1 MKKKKLAPPFKK
13 ILLTISLIIIFFLS
27 ATTTYFGLSISKI
40 FVKSDSEILAG
51 DQGPPPPVK
60 DPTAKDTLD
69 ILLLGY
75 GGEGHPGGMLTDV
88 MMIVHIDPEERK
100 AAFISIPRDLWVSIP
115 VRSDQSQNRKINAAF
130 AVGSDDRTY
139 PLKEPQ
145 FKGEAGAGNLTK
157 LVVKAATGI
166 TIDHFIAVNFSEFEE
181 AIDVLGGIEVDVPV
195 TFDDYFYPV
204 KGLENETCGKSG
216 TEIAELSANLSGF
229 QLEKQFECRYEHLHF
244 DEGLQEM
251 DGVAVLKFVRSR
263 HSEQHGGDF
272 ARSERQQVVLESARD
287 KLISI
292 GVIDDIPTFVD
303 MFTDIIRTNLDID
316 AIKQIA
322 QTYGS
327 VSAYGVKNVGLTE
340 DNVLVSTRSPDGQ
353 FILIPKAGEGI
364 FSEIHSFI
372 QEEIQF

>member
-1 MKKKKLAPPFKK
+1 MNKNKLIQLAKKALFVAG
-13 ILLTISLIIIFFLS
+13 LVIIFLLA

-40 FVKSDSEILAG
+40 FIKSDSEILVE

-88 MMIVHIDPEERK
+88 MMIVHIDPGERK
-100 AAFISIPRDLWVSIP
+100 VALISIPRDLWVSIP
-115 VRSDQSQNRKINAAF
+115 VRSDQNQNRKINAAF

-145 FKGEAGAGNLTK
+145 YKGSAGAGNLTK
-157 LVVKAATGI
+157 IVVQAATGI
-166 TIDHFIAVNFSEFEE
+166 TIDSFIAVNFSEFEE
-181 AIDVLGGIEVDVPV
+181 AIDILGGIEVDVPV
-195 TFDDYFYPV
+195 AFDDYFYPV

-216 TEIAELSANLSGF
+216 AEIAELSATLSGF
-229 QLEKQFECRYEHLHF
+229 QLEKQFECRYELLRF
-244 DEGLQEM
+244 DQGVQEM
-251 DGVAVLKFVRSR
+251 DGVTTLKFVRSR

-272 ARSERQQVVLESARD
+272 ARSQRQQAVLESVRD
-287 KLISI
+287 KVISLGI
-292 GVIDDIPTFVD
+292 IDNIPAFVD
-303 MFTDIIRTNLDID
+303 KFTDIIKTDLDID

-327 VSAYGVKNVGLTE
+327 VSAYEVKNVGLNE

-364 FSEIHSFI
+364 FSEIHEFI